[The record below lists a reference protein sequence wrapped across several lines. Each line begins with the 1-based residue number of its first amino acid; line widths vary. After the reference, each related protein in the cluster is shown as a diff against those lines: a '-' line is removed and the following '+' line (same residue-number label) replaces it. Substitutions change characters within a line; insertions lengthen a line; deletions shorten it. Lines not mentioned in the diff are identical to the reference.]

1 MKKGRNMEFSKYQFV
16 GKLNA
21 EFLEIEFGKLATNE
35 LILTDERDE
44 HIKERH
50 AQDYNLFHKCVYDVV
65 NIPDVILRNS
75 KNQNMVFYIKYMV
88 FYIKYIEET
97 HLNIV
102 IRLSLEIEGNDK
114 KNSIIT
120 SYQLGTKILKRL
132 KKNNK
137 TIYSK
142 E

>member
-1 MKKGRNMEFSKYQFV
+1 MDFNKYQYI
-16 GKLNA
+16 GKLNT
-21 EFLEIEFGKLATNE
+21 EFLEVEFGKLATDE
-35 LILTDERDE
+35 LILTDERDD

-50 AQDYNLFHKCVYDVV
+50 DRDYNLFHQWV
-65 NIPDVILRNS
+65 NDIIKRPDTVLKDS
-75 KNQNMVFYIKYMV
+75 KNQNTV

-102 IRLSLEIEGNDK
+102 IRLSLEIENTNR

-120 SYQLGTKILKRL
+120 SYQLGAKTLKRL

-137 TIYSK
+137 TLYNK

>member
-1 MKKGRNMEFSKYQFV
+1 MEFSKYQYI
-16 GKLNA
+16 GKLNT
-21 EFLEIEFGKLATNE
+21 EFLEVEFGKLATDE

-50 AQDYNLFHKCVYDVV
+50 DQDYKLFHQCVYDVV
-65 NIPDVILRNS
+65 KMPDTVLKDS
-75 KNQNMVFYIKYMV
+75 KNQNTV

-102 IRLSLEIEGNDK
+102 IRLSLEVDGADR
-114 KNSIIT
+114 KNSIVT
-120 SYQLGTKILKRL
+120 AYQLGAKTLKRL
-132 KKNNK
+132 RKNSKTLYNK
-137 TIYSK
+137 

>member
-1 MKKGRNMEFSKYQFV
+1 MEFGKYQYI
-16 GKLNA
+16 GKLNI
-21 EFLEIEFGKLATNE
+21 EFLEIEFGKLATEE
-35 LILTDERDE
+35 LILTDERDG

-50 AQDYNLFHKCVYDVV
+50 EQDYNLFHKCIYDVV
-65 NIPDVILRNS
+65 NMPDMILKDS
-75 KNQNMVFYIKYMV
+75 KNQNTV

-102 IRLSLEIEGNDK
+102 VRLSLEIEGANR

-120 SYQLGTKILKRL
+120 SYQLGTKTLKRL

-137 TIYSK
+137 TLYNK

>member
-1 MKKGRNMEFSKYQFV
+1 MAFEFQFI
-16 GKLNA
+16 GKLNID
-21 EFLEIEFGKLATNE
+21 FLEAEFGKLATNE

-50 AQDYNLFHKCVYDVV
+50 EKDYKLFHQCVYDVL
-65 NIPDVILRNS
+65 NSPDTVLKDN
-75 KNQNMVFYIKYMV
+75 KNKNTV

-97 HLNIV
+97 NLNIV
-102 IRLSLEIEGNDK
+102 IRLALETEGNNR

-120 SYQLGTKILKRL
+120 SYQLGAKTLKRF

-137 TIYSK
+137 TLYNR

>member
-1 MKKGRNMEFSKYQFV
+1 MAFEFQFI
-16 GKLNA
+16 GKLNID
-21 EFLEIEFGKLATNE
+21 FLEAEFGKLATDE

-50 AQDYNLFHKCVYDVV
+50 EKDYKLFHQCVYDVL
-65 NIPDVILRNS
+65 NSPDTILKDN
-75 KNQNMVFYIKYMV
+75 KNKNTV

-97 HLNIV
+97 NLNIV
-102 IRLSLEIEGNDK
+102 IRLALETEGNNR

-120 SYQLGTKILKRL
+120 SYQLGVKTLKRF

-137 TIYSK
+137 TLYNR